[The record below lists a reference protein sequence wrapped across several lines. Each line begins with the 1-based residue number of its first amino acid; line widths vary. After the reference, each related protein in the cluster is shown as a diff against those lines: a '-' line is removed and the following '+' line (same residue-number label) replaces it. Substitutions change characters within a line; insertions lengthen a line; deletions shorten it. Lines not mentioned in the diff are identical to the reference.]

1 MTCINSILESLAA
14 DNSRLAKEA
23 ILKQNSDN
31 ATLREVFRLAL
42 DPLTQFYIKKIPA
55 YVAKGNGKLANALK
69 DLSQLS
75 ERKVTGNAG
84 IDFLKSILEG
94 LNSNDAKV
102 IEKVIQRDLRCGVSE
117 ATANKIWAGL
127 VPEYPVMLASGYDEK
142 LVSKI
147 KFPAACQLKLDGM
160 RFNAIIKD
168 GKVEYRS
175 RNGKLIDLLG
185 ALDADILSLFS
196 FKEGKEAVV
205 FDGELLVKNSKGVL
219 DRKTGNGILN
229 KAVKGTISKEEAD
242 MVCATLWDFI
252 PYKDFKSEHCKYTYA
267 QRLTLLKMANF
278 NDKVSL
284 VETKMVNSL
293 DEARQLF
300 EEYLAQG
307 QEGTILK
314 DMSAPWEAKR
324 AKHQVKFKG
333 ELECDLKCVGW
344 EEGTGKNVGRLG
356 ALVLE
361 SADRR
366 IRVSVG
372 TGFSDSDRE
381 VYKPENVIGKVV
393 AIKYNARI
401 KDKNSD
407 TESLFLPVFVEIR
420 EDKTEADNSKV
431 IK

>member
-31 ATLREVFRLAL
+31 ATLREVFRLTL
-42 DPLTQFYIKKIPA
+42 DPLTQFYIKKIPP
-55 YVAKGNGKLANALK
+55 YVAKGNRKLSLALS
-69 DLSQLS
+69 DLAQLS
-75 ERKVTGNAG
+75 ERKVTGNAA
-84 IDFLKSILEG
+84 IDFLKNVLEG
-94 LNSNDAKV
+94 LNQNDAKV

-117 ATANKIWAGL
+117 ATANKTWAGL

-175 RNGKLIDLLG
+175 RNGKPIDLLG
-185 ALDADILSLFS
+185 ALDESILSLFPM
-196 FKEGKEAVV
+196 KNGNAIVL
-205 FDGELLVKNSKGVL
+205 DGELLVKDAAGIL

-242 MVCATLWDFI
+242 LVCATLWDFI
-252 PYKDFKSEHCKYTYA
+252 PYEDFKSERCKFTYA
-267 QRLTLLKMANF
+267 QRFALLKTAKF

-284 VETKMVNSL
+284 VETKMVNSI

-300 EEYLAQG
+300 EEYLAKG

-314 DMSAPWEAKR
+314 DMNAPWEAKR

-333 ELECDLKCVGW
+333 ELECDLKCVAW

-361 SADRR
+361 SADGR

-372 TGFSDSDRE
+372 TGFSDADRE
-381 VYKPENVIGKVV
+381 VYKPEVVLDKIV